1 MQSSDQVVSFS
12 LVKAMN
18 SNMNVDI
25 PKRKVKQTKAMVYRS
40 HQQLKQQLIAIDSE
54 QSKSLS
60 NINRDLELAK
70 DALKAF
76 RVNQKQARRESIARH
91 SVSALGS
98 GLDFGLKVM
107 SGTST
112 PSLQRR
118 QCGLSFGRNSSL
130 HSPGHGSTS
139 EVSS

>member
-1 MQSSDQVVSFS
+1 MQSSDQVVNFD

-18 SNMNVDI
+18 SNINVDI
-25 PKRKVKQTKAMVYRS
+25 PKSKVKQTKAMVYRS
-40 HQQLKQQLIAIDSE
+40 HQRLKQQLTAIDSE

-76 RVNQKQARRESIARH
+76 RINQKQARRESIART
-91 SVSALGS
+91 SASALT
-98 GLDFGLKVM
+98 GLDFGRKVM

-118 QCGLSFGRNSSL
+118 QGRLLFGRDNSSN
-130 HSPGHGSTS
+130 SPGRGGTS